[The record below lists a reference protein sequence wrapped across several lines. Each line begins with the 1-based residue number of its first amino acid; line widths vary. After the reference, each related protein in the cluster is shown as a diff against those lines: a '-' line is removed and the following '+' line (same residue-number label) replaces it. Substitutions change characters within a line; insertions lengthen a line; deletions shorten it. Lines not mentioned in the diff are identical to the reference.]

1 MLVEYGE
8 IIKQKSLRDHFISIS
23 QNLLLPIKEH
33 DANGS
38 HSHCGKS
45 SSPRHVQRKRRMRR
59 QK

>member
-1 MLVEYGE
+1 MLVEYGA

-33 DANGS
+33 DGS
-38 HSHCGKS
+38 HSYCGKS
-45 SSPRHVQRKRRMRR
+45 SSPRHVKRKRRMRR